1 MQISTVLRLTG
12 RKLNHHRTTSSQ
24 RFHSFICN
32 SIDFLFHPLLSIP
45 LQFPKYNTTV
55 SLTPFSIFW
64 KNKNNIR
71 LNFVENKGDSY
82 HVRLLSRFF
91 PLFHSN
97 FSSPPVPLL
106 FSNRAKTS
114 SQATQTATE
123 ILIERALDARC
134 SSRGIVAC
142 VEFTASLVV

>member
-55 SLTPFSIFW
+55 SLTPFFPCSGKI
-64 KNKNNIR
+64 KII
-71 LNFVENKGDSY
+71 FVESKMATLITYDFYHDSSHCSIRIFLPLPFLY
-82 HVRLLSRFF
+82 YFLIAQKQAVR
-91 PLFHSN
+91 
-97 FSSPPVPLL
+97 PPKRPQ
-106 FSNRAKTS
+106 KY
-114 SQATQTATE
+114 
-123 ILIERALDARC
+123 
-134 SSRGIVAC
+134 
-142 VEFTASLVV
+142 